1 MNEIGER
8 PLAVLLGA
16 KMRKDGLTLE
26 DLASRLSIGQS
37 YLSQLLRGVKRMDAA
52 GDAFLRASAE
62 YLGMPAVT
70 AYLLAG
76 RLTAA
81 DFFEVPGDGWL
92 GYLNEALRKVA
103 ESRIAEDAA
112 VTHAALSELPAEVKL
127 LLVQL
132 FEHATATVVLPKR
145 LSVSD
150 ISNFGKLSVPFQVRQ
165 HVIEK

>member
-1 MNEIGER
+1 MSETNER

-16 KMRKDGLTLE
+16 KMKQDSLTL
-26 DLASRLSIGQS
+26 DQLASRLSIGQS
-37 YLSQLLRGVKRMDAA
+37 YLSQLLRGVKRIDAVS
-52 GDAFLRASAE
+52 DVFLRASAE

-81 DFFEVPGDGWL
+81 DFFEVPGNGWL
-92 GYLNEALRKVA
+92 GYLEEAVRKVA
-103 ESRIAEDAA
+103 ESRFAADAS
-112 VTHAALSELPAEVKL
+112 VTYGALGELPTEVKL

-132 FEHATATVVLPKR
+132 FEHATATALLPRR